1 MWSWERGS
9 SAPASQ
15 WVFVPRPRW
24 LVVRIVTVPFLG
36 CEVTSK
42 QLTNSQRCP
51 DEQLSGPRFEE
62 SCGAMNRSY
71 ASGIEASA
79 EAPVRSSLMSTAS
92 VKTHPGSCRVVHRIP
107 VPGSEQRFARIVGN
121 GKGRVHCPVG

>member
-1 MWSWERGS
+1 MGFC
-9 SAPASQ
+9 APTEMAGRADRHGA
-15 WVFVPRPRW
+15 V
-24 LVVRIVTVPFLG
+24 LG

-62 SCGAMNRSY
+62 SFGAMNRSY
-71 ASGIEASA
+71 ISGIEASA
-79 EAPVRSSLMSTAS
+79 KAPVRCSPMSTAS

-107 VPGSEQRFARIVGN
+107 VPGSEQRFGRIVGD
-121 GKGRVHCPVG
+121 GKGRVHCPGG